1 MPASLAHSGAFI
13 APCRGLTTPSGS
25 RHRVRARV
33 MVTPT
38 AKGQK
43 GVRKV
48 VQSGAASLSFNP
60 GSVLSKMMNVTKN
73 KINWKVLNDAADKL
87 DGELASQPILG
98 LVRAEVTI
106 RGIDTL
112 ETEGRGYKEYI
123 LLRSLGLKAWFTH
136 ATSRA
141 GVHDPLTRCA
151 VGKQLATPDND
162 FNIYRR
168 VLTHA
173 PMAANDD
180 WVGFANGLAED
191 AKSVADT
198 LTDDDVKTAKNRY
211 DKSIDE
217 NAFVAIDES
226 VKKAA
231 EMCAGAKRGD
241 DPVATAV
248 AIPWVD
254 PGAAPATARSRAGD
268 SPGGDSPT
276 ETTVDTEEETEEEDS
291 FESMFG
297 KKAKKKNKN
306 KGGAASAVRGA
317 MRTAG
322 GAAPSLDAVLSQLV
336 KKQQE
341 PTFPEVDAWI
351 TKGGQATASEAVAAA
366 LAMCLEA
373 PEGAVVV
380 APSAL
385 FASAVSFDTGSLG
398 NGRRLIAP
406 GQAAGGAVE
415 WGERAVFIA
424 FEPDSTGADATLA
437 KGVKAAVD
445 AGAGVVV
452 VAVALVS
459 GGDGVDAAVSSVRER
474 ANI

>member
-1 MPASLAHSGAFI
+1 
-13 APCRGLTTPSGS
+13 
-25 RHRVRARV
+25 
-33 MVTPT
+33 
-38 AKGQK
+38 
-43 GVRKV
+43 
-48 VQSGAASLSFNP
+48 
-60 GSVLSKMMNVTKN
+60 
-73 KINWKVLNDAADKL
+73 
-87 DGELASQPILG
+87 
-98 LVRAEVTI
+98 
-106 RGIDTL
+106 
-112 ETEGRGYKEYI
+112 
-123 LLRSLGLKAWFTH
+123 
-136 ATSRA
+136 
-141 GVHDPLTRCA
+141 
-151 VGKQLATPDND
+151 
-162 FNIYRR
+162 
-168 VLTHA
+168 
-173 PMAANDD
+173 
-180 WVGFANGLAED
+180 
-191 AKSVADT
+191 
-198 LTDDDVKTAKNRY
+198 
-211 DKSIDE
+211 
-217 NAFVAIDES
+217 
-226 VKKAA
+226 
-231 EMCAGAKRGD
+231 
-241 DPVATAV
+241 
-248 AIPWVD
+248 
-254 PGAAPATARSRAGD
+254 
-268 SPGGDSPT
+268 
-276 ETTVDTEEETEEEDS
+276 
-291 FESMFG
+291 MFG

-317 MRTAG
+317 MRAAG

-424 FEPDSTGADATLA
+424 FEPDSCGADATLA
-437 KGVKAAVD
+437 KGVKSAVD

-474 ANI
+474 AKI

>member
-1 MPASLAHSGAFI
+1 M
-13 APCRGLTTPSGS
+13 
-25 RHRVRARV
+25 
-33 MVTPT
+33 
-38 AKGQK
+38 
-43 GVRKV
+43 
-48 VQSGAASLSFNP
+48 
-60 GSVLSKMMNVTKN
+60 
-73 KINWKVLNDAADKL
+73 
-87 DGELASQPILG
+87 
-98 LVRAEVTI
+98 
-106 RGIDTL
+106 
-112 ETEGRGYKEYI
+112 
-123 LLRSLGLKAWFTH
+123 
-136 ATSRA
+136 
-141 GVHDPLTRCA
+141 
-151 VGKQLATPDND
+151 
-162 FNIYRR
+162 
-168 VLTHA
+168 
-173 PMAANDD
+173 
-180 WVGFANGLAED
+180 
-191 AKSVADT
+191 
-198 LTDDDVKTAKNRY
+198 
-211 DKSIDE
+211 
-217 NAFVAIDES
+217 FVAIDES

-254 PGAAPATARSRAGD
+254 PGAAPATARPKAGD

-276 ETTVDTEEETEEEDS
+276 ETTVDTEDIEEEEDS

-317 MRTAG
+317 MRAAG

-406 GQAAGGAVE
+406 GQAAGGGVE

-424 FEPDSTGADATLA
+424 FEPDSCGADVTLA
-437 KGVKAAVD
+437 KGVKSAVD

-474 ANI
+474 AKI

>member
-1 MPASLAHSGAFI
+1 MSASLAHSGAFI
-13 APCRGLTTPSGS
+13 APCHGLATPSGS

-112 ETEGRGYKEYI
+112 EAEGRGYKEYI

-180 WVGFANGLAED
+180 WIGFANGLAED

-217 NAFVAIDES
+217 SAFVAIDES

-231 EMCAGAKRGD
+231 ELCAGAKRGD

-254 PGAAPATARSRAGD
+254 PGAAPATARPKAGD

-276 ETTVDTEEETEEEDS
+276 DETIEKEEETEEEDS

-306 KGGAASAVRGA
+306 K
-317 MRTAG
+317 G

-406 GQAAGGAVE
+406 GQAAGGTVE

-445 AGAGVVV
+445 AGTGVVV

-474 ANI
+474 AKI

>member
-1 MPASLAHSGAFI
+1 
-13 APCRGLTTPSGS
+13 
-25 RHRVRARV
+25 
-33 MVTPT
+33 
-38 AKGQK
+38 
-43 GVRKV
+43 
-48 VQSGAASLSFNP
+48 
-60 GSVLSKMMNVTKN
+60 
-73 KINWKVLNDAADKL
+73 
-87 DGELASQPILG
+87 
-98 LVRAEVTI
+98 
-106 RGIDTL
+106 
-112 ETEGRGYKEYI
+112 
-123 LLRSLGLKAWFTH
+123 
-136 ATSRA
+136 
-141 GVHDPLTRCA
+141 
-151 VGKQLATPDND
+151 
-162 FNIYRR
+162 
-168 VLTHA
+168 
-173 PMAANDD
+173 MAANDD

-191 AKSVADT
+191 AKSVANT

-211 DKSIDE
+211 DKSIDTS
-217 NAFVAIDES
+217 AFVAIDES

-231 EMCAGAKRGD
+231 ELCAGAKRGD

-248 AIPWVD
+248 AVPWVD
-254 PGAAPATARSRAGD
+254 PGAAPATARPKAGD

-276 ETTVDTEEETEEEDS
+276 ETTVEKTEEDTEEEDS

-297 KKAKKKNKN
+297 KKAKKKNK
-306 KGGAASAVRGA
+306 GGAASAVRGA
-317 MRTAG
+317 MRAAG

-373 PEGAVVV
+373 PEGAVVM

-406 GQAAGGAVE
+406 GQAAGDAVE

-424 FEPDSTGADATLA
+424 FEPDSCGADATLA
-437 KGVKAAVD
+437 KGVKSAVD

-474 ANI
+474 AKI

>member
-112 ETEGRGYKEYI
+112 EAEGRGYKEYI

-180 WVGFANGLAED
+180 WIGFANGLAED

-231 EMCAGAKRGD
+231 ELCAGAKRGD

-254 PGAAPATARSRAGD
+254 PGAAPATARPKAGD

-297 KKAKKKNKN
+297 KKAKKKNK
-306 KGGAASAVRGA
+306 
-317 MRTAG
+317 G

-351 TKGGQATASEAVAAA
+351 TKGGQATVSEAVAAA

-398 NGRRLIAP
+398 KGRRLIAP
-406 GQAAGGAVE
+406 SQAAGGAVE

-437 KGVKAAVD
+437 KGVKSAVD
-445 AGAGVVV
+445 AGTGVVV

-474 ANI
+474 AKI

>member
-1 MPASLAHSGAFI
+1 MP
-13 APCRGLTTPSGS
+13 TVS

-231 EMCAGAKRGD
+231 ELCAGAKRGD

-254 PGAAPATARSRAGD
+254 PGAAPATARPKAGV

-297 KKAKKKNKN
+297 KKAKKKNK
-306 KGGAASAVRGA
+306 
-317 MRTAG
+317 G

-406 GQAAGGAVE
+406 GQAAGGTVE

-424 FEPDSTGADATLA
+424 FEPDSCGADATLA
-437 KGVKAAVD
+437 KGVKSAVD

-452 VAVALVS
+452 VAVALVP
-459 GGDGVDAAVSSVRER
+459 GGDVVDAAVSSVRER
-474 ANI
+474 AKI